1 MESKPTCREAS
12 VVGPEE
18 TTEKDSTFD
27 RRRRIIGA
35 ICGPLCALLVW
46 ITPIEGLTPEAHKL
60 LAIMTLVALWWTQS
74 WANPC
79 ASPFQRLRGV
89 SFLPFERSLPFP
101 DGARVWRP
109 ERTQVW

>member
-1 MESKPTCREAS
+1 MR
-12 VVGPEE
+12 
-18 TTEKDSTFD
+18 
-27 RRRRIIGA
+27 
-35 ICGPLCALLVW
+35 LL
-46 ITPIEGLTPEAHKL
+46 L
-60 LAIMTLVALWWTQS
+60 LLLLLLLLRKEWGSLVALWWTQS

>member
-1 MESKPTCREAS
+1 MWSREL
-12 VVGPEE
+12 
-18 TTEKDSTFD
+18 
-27 RRRRIIGA
+27 A
-35 ICGPLCALLVW
+35 ICQALTIGGGCGW
-46 ITPIEGLTPEAHKL
+46 RMRL
-60 LAIMTLVALWWTQS
+60 LLLLLLLLLLRKEWGALVALWWTHS

-79 ASPFQRLRGV
+79 AFPFQRLRGV

>member
-1 MESKPTCREAS
+1 MWSRELDICQALTI
-12 VVGPEE
+12 GGGCGW
-18 TTEKDSTFD
+18 
-27 RRRRIIGA
+27 RIRLLLLLLLLWKEWGA
-35 ICGPLCALLVW
+35 
-46 ITPIEGLTPEAHKL
+46 
-60 LAIMTLVALWWTQS
+60 LVALWWTHS

-79 ASPFQRLRGV
+79 AFPFQRLRGV